1 MDKLDLL
8 FFMRSRYTMHMII
21 LIAGM
26 TIGLIGKV
34 MLGIA
39 VIRVH
44 THLALERKVDS
55 DVISAIKR
63 EKYVTAAAI
72 ILMVVGYILET
83 LYFLGI
89 IG

>member
-1 MDKLDLL
+1 MNW
-8 FFMRSRYTMHMII
+8 
-21 LIAGM
+21 LITGM

-44 THLALERKVDS
+44 MHLALERKVDG
-55 DVISAIKR
+55 DVVRAIER

-72 ILMVVGYILET
+72 LLMIVGYILET
-83 LYFLGI
+83 LYFMGI

>member
-1 MDKLDLL
+1 
-8 FFMRSRYTMHMII
+8 MII

-44 THLALERKVDS
+44 MHLALERKVDS